1 MDSEQ
6 AQHDDLEQDVLALIR
21 TTADLHRWGRAN
33 AHGADMH
40 EAIDILE
47 EERPETDPAR
57 FFRIVQKALM
67 SSLRV
72 IWRADDSSGVI
83 GDAVRRLLDLH
94 PDAAL
99 HAQVKPATLVNWMMK
114 FQFDNEVD
122 YFNLDI
128 VLYAPVLGET
138 GVALYRRRLQELAV
152 SLGVEPTTDELWA
165 PGTPHQWSDL
175 KYNYQ
180 RLAVLDRDVD
190 AIIRTHARDQRVAA
204 WQEDTAEALEEIGEF
219 DLAIDWARK
228 ATDFSRGHQSSS
240 AARRWLRLVAE
251 HRPDEHLAAVQHVFD
266 RWPTSGNAAAVRE
279 VAGSRWAELRPAVKE
294 ALRRDP
300 DEAVTFA
307 LNSGEP
313 LRAWELAQ
321 ELEPTSSFTWTALAD
336 ALGSVDPASAIQLHM
351 ILVEQTLAQADAR
364 NYRDGA
370 RRLAKMRT
378 LSTKVG
384 KERAVDDFIESL
396 RAEHRRRPRLQ
407 QEFDRVG
414 LP

>member
-279 VAGSRWAELRPAVKE
+279 VAE
-294 ALRRDP
+294 AAGP
-300 DEAVTFA
+300 
-307 LNSGEP
+307 SC
-313 LRAWELAQ
+313 AQ
-321 ELEPTSSFTWTALAD
+321 PS
-336 ALGSVDPASAIQLHM
+336 
-351 ILVEQTLAQADAR
+351 
-364 NYRDGA
+364 
-370 RRLAKMRT
+370 
-378 LSTKVG
+378 
-384 KERAVDDFIESL
+384 
-396 RAEHRRRPRLQ
+396 RRPSGGIRT
-407 QEFDRVG
+407 RP
-414 LP
+414 LPSP